1 MSYKPSF
8 FSVDSFTEKS
18 LLTNL
23 EHNMKAFLNWGLLN
37 VGAYVNVDIPTV
49 NIHNFSQ
56 HILKPTKDQNR
67 PERTVWQS
75 PRKDWVHEYGI
86 CFKDTEPNTFSG
98 VFVSGLFYP
107 APTGNSTIGYTVDYP
122 NGQIIFNQALP
133 TNTSVQASYSYKQV
147 QIYNSNEFP
156 GWKEI
161 QLGANKNT
169 ANQFNSYNSGDFAVA
184 AEHRVQLPA
193 IVVEADARESSS
205 PFRLGD
211 HSLILKQDILCH
223 IISENKTERYK
234 IVDAIRYQKD
244 RHIWLYDINKIVQD
258 KVYELNLNGSINPNR
273 INYED
278 LLNLNQYRWHLAR
291 ISDIQVSDMVF
302 YHMNLYGSTVR
313 VTLEFIHHPFTNTC
327 IVGGENTSS
336 SDSSASSGSSNG
348 DISSGS
354 SHSSTSSG
362 SSGSSDSSAFS
373 NSSSNSS
380 ASSDS
385 SGSSESNGSSGSS
398 ASSGSSDSSGS
409 SSESSSTSDSSS
421 SSDVEPYF
429 IVDQNN
435 NILTTESGDLLVYY
449 TE

>member
-86 CFKDTEPNTFSG
+86 CFKDTEPNAFSG
-98 VFVSGLFYP
+98 VYVSGLFYP

-169 ANQFNSYNSGDFAVA
+169 SNQFNSYNSGDFAVA

-211 HSLILKQDILCH
+211 HSLIIKQDILCH

-313 VTLEFIHHPFTNTC
+313 VTLEFIHYPFTNTC

-336 SDSSASSGSSNG
+336 SDTSNSSGSSNSSASSGSSN
-348 DISSGS
+348 SSS
-354 SHSSTSSG
+354 
-362 SSGSSDSSAFS
+362 SSGSSDSSS
-373 NSSSNSS
+373 NSSDSSGSS

-385 SGSSESNGSSGSS
+385 SGSSNSSDSSGSS
-398 ASSGSSDSSGS
+398 ASSE
-409 SSESSSTSDSSS
+409 SSESSSS

-429 IVDQNN
+429 IIDQNN